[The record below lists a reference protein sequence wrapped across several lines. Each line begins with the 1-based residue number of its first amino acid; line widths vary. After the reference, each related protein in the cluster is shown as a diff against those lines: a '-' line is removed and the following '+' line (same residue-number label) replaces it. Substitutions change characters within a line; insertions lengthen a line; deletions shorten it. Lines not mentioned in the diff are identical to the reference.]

1 MGDELSKRPL
11 EGLTGESHGLELV
24 HKTYLIP
31 LRNSFYVMI
40 LYLSVL
46 NGTNFNEISL

>member
-11 EGLTGESHGLELV
+11 EGLTSESHGLELV

-31 LRNSFYVMI
+31 LQNSFYVMI